1 MTSNQTTTT
10 AKKQIAKGIK
20 SSYNNRKTQQEKS
33 YQNQRKTLPTRKV
46 VFKIKNSFRGS
57 QWKCLSLSFNNKPSL
72 GNGALLETTA
82 VKTDL

>member
-20 SSYNNRKTQQEKS
+20 SSYNNRKTQQEK
-33 YQNQRKTLPTRKV
+33 NQRKTLPTRKV

-72 GNGALLETTA
+72 GNGALLETIA